1 MKEKKIV
8 FLTNYYNHHQSE
20 VAKEFY
26 ALTDGDFLFVETE
39 EMSDERKKLGYGD
52 WDKPQYVCAYDEK
65 VQKHIDMAE
74 VVIYG
79 SAPYS
84 YIKKRLKKGKMTFIY
99 SERLFK
105 KDVGKLGM
113 FLRKVKNYLNFGR
126 YKNSY
131 LLCASAYAS
140 YDYSRV
146 LAFKNRSYK
155 WGYFPKLSDYE
166 DVDGLIKDKKEGS
179 LLWVGR
185 LIDWKRAC
193 DAINVVKRLK
203 ENGYNVT
210 LNIIGSGSLENE
222 IRTQIEKENLGD
234 YIKMLGSMKPQQV
247 RVYMEES
254 QIYLFTSNFNEGWG
268 AVLNE
273 SMSSACAIVASHAI
287 GSAPYLIENG
297 INGYIYQ
304 NQNEQDLYNKVKSL
318 LDDGEKTRGFGKKA
332 YLTMK
337 NLWNAK
343 VCAKRFIEL
352 CKVLKSQKQANL
364 FERGPCSRAEILKND
379 WYK

>member
-52 WDKPQYVCAYDEK
+52 WDKPQYVCTYDEK
-65 VQKHIDMAE
+65 VQKYIDMAE

-210 LNIIGSGSLENE
+210 LNIIGSGALENE
-222 IRTQIEKENLGD
+222 IRAQIEKENLGD

-318 LDDGEKTRGFGKKA
+318 LDDGEKTREFGKKA

-364 FERGPCSRAEILKND
+364 FESGPCSKAEILKND

>member
-1 MKEKKIV
+1 M
-8 FLTNYYNHHQSE
+8 
-20 VAKEFY
+20 
-26 ALTDGDFLFVETE
+26 
-39 EMSDERKKLGYGD
+39 
-52 WDKPQYVCAYDEK
+52 
-65 VQKHIDMAE
+65 
-74 VVIYG
+74 
-79 SAPYS
+79 
-84 YIKKRLKKGKMTFIY
+84 
-99 SERLFK
+99 
-105 KDVGKLGM
+105 
-113 FLRKVKNYLNFGR
+113 
-126 YKNSY
+126 
-131 LLCASAYAS
+131 LCASAYAS

-210 LNIIGSGSLENE
+210 LNIIGSGALENE
-222 IRTQIEKENLGD
+222 IRAQIEEENLGD

-364 FERGPCSRAEILKND
+364 FESGPCSKAEILKND